1 MATGPFNFT
10 YSDSAVRESLLD
22 IITNIDPMEDQ
33 LYVSIQKSTA
43 DQPLHQWLTDTL
55 ATYGNAL
62 TANASGTG
70 GGLGTEGADVVF
82 SALTNPT
89 RSTNWT
95 QIVVSPFQV
104 SGTDRA
110 SNTAGFKDRFAY
122 EMQKAMKAWRRW
134 AEFSLVRS
142 TLATGSATTA
152 AGGARQLNGF
162 KGQITTNA
170 TSQSGVSLSETILNT
185 YLQNAWAVGGVV
197 DAIYVGGT
205 LKRRI
210 SSFVNTNTRFVEADS
225 ESVNNVINIYES
237 DFGRVEVD
245 KHRYVTVAGTDTNY
259 DILGIQ
265 KDKWAIAHLRGREPH
280 YEDIAKTG
288 DSTKGMIIGELTLEG
303 RNQNSSFVG
312 YQHL

>member
-1 MATGPFNFT
+1 MATNPTFSYT
-10 YSDSAVRESLLD
+10 DSAVRESLLD

-33 LYVSIQKSTA
+33 LYVSLQKSTA

-55 ATYGNAL
+55 ASVNNAL
-62 TANASGTG
+62 VNNQSG
-70 GGLGTEGADVVF
+70 GGLGSEGADVTF
-82 SALTNPT
+82 NTLTNPT

-142 TLATGSATTA
+142 TLVSGTATTSSTSA
-152 AGGARQLNGF
+152 RTLAGIKA
-162 KGQITTNA
+162 QITTNL
-170 TSQSGVSLSETILNT
+170 TSHSGVSLSETMLNS
-185 YLQNAWAVGGVV
+185 YLQNAWAAGGVV
-197 DAIYVGGT
+197 DAVYVGGV

-245 KHRYVTVAGTDTNY
+245 KHRYVTVSGDSNY
-259 DILGIQ
+259 DIIGIQ
-265 KDKWAIAHLRGREPH
+265 KDKWAVAHLRGREPH

-303 RNQNSSFVG
+303 RAQNSSF
-312 YQHL
+312 YTQALY

>member
-1 MATGPFNFT
+1 MAVPTFS

-33 LYVSIQKSTA
+33 LYVGLQKSTA

-55 ATYGNAL
+55 ASVNNAL
-62 TANASGTG
+62 VANASGG
-70 GGLGTEGADVVF
+70 NLGSEGADVTF
-82 SALTNPT
+82 NTLTNPS

-122 EMQKAMKAWRRW
+122 EMQKAMKAWRRF

-142 TLATGSATTA
+142 TLVSGSATTGTA
-152 AGGARQLNGF
+152 NARTLAGVKA
-162 KGQITTNA
+162 QITTNL
-170 TSQSGVSLSETILNT
+170 TSQSGVSLSESMLNS
-185 YLQNAWAVGGVV
+185 YLQNAWTAGGVV
-197 DAIYVGGT
+197 DAVYVGGA

-245 KHRYVTVAGTDTNY
+245 KHRYVTLSGDNNN
-259 DILGIQ
+259 DIIGIQ
-265 KDKWAIAHLRGREPH
+265 KDKWAVAHLRGREPH

-303 RNQNSSFVG
+303 RAQNSSF
-312 YQHL
+312 YTQALL

>member
-1 MATGPFNFT
+1 MAGPYNFSYT
-10 YSDSAVRESLLD
+10 DSAVRESLLD

-33 LYVSIQKSTA
+33 LYVGLQKSTA
-43 DQPLHQWLTDTL
+43 DQPLHQWLTHTL
-55 ATYGNAL
+55 ASVGNAL
-62 TANASGTG
+62 VSNVGTIG
-70 GGLGTEGADVVF
+70 GALGTEGADVIF
-82 SALTNPT
+82 GNLTNPT

-134 AEFSLVRS
+134 AEYSLVRS
-142 TLATGSATTA
+142 TLVSGTATTSSGA
-152 AGGARQLNGF
+152 ARQLAGI
-162 KGQITTNA
+162 KAQITTNL
-170 TSQSGVSLSETILNT
+170 TNQSGVSLSETMLNS
-185 YLQNAWAVGGVV
+185 YLQNAWTAGGVV

-245 KHRYVTVAGTDTNY
+245 KHRYVTQTTLDTGF
-259 DILGIQ
+259 DLVGIQ

-303 RNQNSSFVG
+303 RAQNSSF
-312 YQHL
+312 YTQSLS

>member
-1 MATGPFNFT
+1 MATGPFNFSYT
-10 YSDSAVRESLLD
+10 DQAVRESLLD

-33 LYVSIQKSTA
+33 LYVSLQKSTA

-55 ATYGNAL
+55 ASVNNAL
-62 TANASGTG
+62 VNNQSG
-70 GGLGTEGADVVF
+70 GGLGSEGADVVF
-82 SALTNPT
+82 NSLTNPS

-142 TLATGSATTA
+142 TLVSGSATTGSA
-152 AGGARQLNGF
+152 NARTLAGIKA
-162 KGQITTNA
+162 QITTNLTA
-170 TSQSGVSLSETILNT
+170 QSGVSLSETMLNS
-185 YLQNAWAVGGVV
+185 YLQNAWAAGGVV
-197 DAIYVGGT
+197 DAVYVGGT

-245 KHRYVTVAGTDTNY
+245 KHRYVTVSGDNNN
-259 DILGIQ
+259 DLIGIQ
-265 KDKWAIAHLRGREPH
+265 KDKWAVAHLRGREPH

-303 RNQNSSFVG
+303 RAQNSSF
-312 YQHL
+312 YTQALL

>member
-1 MATGPFNFT
+1 MAVPTFT
-10 YSDSAVRESLLD
+10 YTDQAVRESLLD

-33 LYVSIQKSTA
+33 LYVSLQKSTA

-55 ATYGNAL
+55 ASVNNAL
-62 TANASGTG
+62 VANASG
-70 GGLGTEGADVVF
+70 GGLGTEGADVTF
-82 SALTNPT
+82 NTLTNPS

-142 TLATGSATTA
+142 TLVSGSATTGTA
-152 AGGARQLNGF
+152 AARQLAGV
-162 KGQITTNA
+162 KAQITTNL
-170 TSQSGVSLSETILNT
+170 TSQSGVSLSESMLNS
-185 YLQNAWAVGGVV
+185 YLQNAWSAGGVV
-197 DAIYVGGT
+197 DAVYVGGT

-245 KHRYVTVAGTDTNY
+245 KHRYVTVSGDNNN
-259 DILGIQ
+259 DVIGIQ
-265 KDKWAIAHLRGREPH
+265 KDKWAVAHLRGREPH

-303 RNQNSSFVG
+303 RAQNSSF
-312 YQHL
+312 YTQALL

>member
-1 MATGPFNFT
+1 
-10 YSDSAVRESLLD
+10 
-22 IITNIDPMEDQ
+22 MEDQ
-33 LYVSIQKSTA
+33 LYVSLQKSTA

-55 ATYGNAL
+55 ASVNNAL
-62 TANASGTG
+62 VNNQSG
-70 GGLGTEGADVVF
+70 GGLGSEGADVVF
-82 SALTNPT
+82 NALTNPT

-142 TLATGSATTA
+142 TLVSGSATTGSA
-152 AGGARQLNGF
+152 NARTLNGI
-162 KGQITTNA
+162 KAQITTNL
-170 TSQSGVSLSETILNT
+170 TTGSGVSLSETMLNS
-185 YLQNAWAVGGVV
+185 YLQNAWAAGGVV
-197 DAIYVGGT
+197 DAVYVGGT

-210 SSFVNTNTRFVEADS
+210 SSFVNTNTRFIEADS

-245 KHRYVTVAGTDTNY
+245 KHRYVTVAGDVGN
-259 DILGIQ
+259 DLIGIQ
-265 KDKWAIAHLRGREPH
+265 KDKWAVAHLRGREPH

-303 RNQNSSFVG
+303 RAQNSSF
-312 YQHL
+312 YTQALL